1 MSKRRNLTPETKVA
15 IVRAHLLDKVPIS
28 DLCDEHSIL
37 ATQFYA
43 WQKQLF
49 ENGADCFARKTN
61 SANAKRQDDAKQKQ
75 IEQLEA
81 KIQIKNEVVAEL
93 LEEHVKLKKASGAS

>member
-1 MSKRRNLTPETKVA
+1 MSKRRKLTPETK
-15 IVRAHLLDKVPIS
+15 ISIIREHLVDGVPIS
-28 DLCDEHSIL
+28 DLCDKHKIH
-37 ATQFYA
+37 ATQYYT

-49 ENGADCFARKTN
+49 ENGATCFARKTN
-61 SANAKRQDDAKQKQ
+61 SANAKRQDDARQKQ

-81 KIQIKNEVVAEL
+81 KLQTKNEVVAEL

>member
-1 MSKRRNLTPETKVA
+1 V
-15 IVRAHLLDKVPIS
+15 DGVPIS
-28 DLCDEHSIL
+28 DLCDKHKIH
-37 ATQFYA
+37 ATQYDT

-49 ENGADCFARKTN
+49 ENAASCFARKTN
-61 SANAKRQDDAKQKQ
+61 SANARRQDDARQKQ

-81 KIQIKNEVVAEL
+81 KIQTKNEVVAEL